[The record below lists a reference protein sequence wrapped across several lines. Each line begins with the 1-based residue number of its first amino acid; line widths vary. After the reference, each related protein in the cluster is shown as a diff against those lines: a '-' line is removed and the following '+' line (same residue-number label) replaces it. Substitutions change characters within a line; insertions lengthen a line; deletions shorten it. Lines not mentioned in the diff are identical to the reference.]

1 MATGVVRA
9 TYALDYET
17 VQGLADLAGRWNMSK
32 SEALRTV
39 IRAADAEVQ
48 PDDRLAAL
56 DALQASM
63 GLTAHAAAAW
73 EHTALLERRAP
84 SKRAASL

>member
-1 MATGVVRA
+1 
-9 TYALDYET
+9 
-17 VQGLADLAGRWNMSK
+17 MSK

-39 IRAADAEVQ
+39 IRAADAETQ

-63 GLTAHAAAAW
+63 GLTAHAAGDW
-73 EHTALLERRAP
+73 EHTVLVERRAP
-84 SKRAASL
+84 SKRAASV